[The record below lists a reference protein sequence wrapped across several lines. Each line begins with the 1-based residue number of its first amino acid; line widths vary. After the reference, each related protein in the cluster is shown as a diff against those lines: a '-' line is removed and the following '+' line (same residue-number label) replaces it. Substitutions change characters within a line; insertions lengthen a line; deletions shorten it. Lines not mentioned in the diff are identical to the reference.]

1 MKVTYLFATAAF
13 GILLAACQP
22 AATTTEEAPATTTEA
37 AATTT
42 EAPAAAEANAE
53 AALPCGVLA
62 QRNWEAELST
72 GSSPS
77 LTVSGQIDLG
87 TPGYGVSLARSPN
100 EAAGATTTVLTLA
113 LRPPS
118 GMQAQVVTSHPVRY
132 FGPAGGQYTSVQIVC
147 DGAPLT
153 TIAVTH

>member
-1 MKVTYLFATAAF
+1 MKITHLFLTAAL
-13 GILLAACQP
+13 GAVLLAGCQPP
-22 AATTTEEAPATTTEA
+22 AATTEEPAATTEA
-37 AATTT
+37 AATS
-42 EAPAAAEANAE
+42 EAPTTTVEAP

-62 QRNWEAELST
+62 QRNWTAELSS

-77 LTVSGQIDLG
+77 LTVSGDIDLG
-87 TPGYGVSLARSPN
+87 TPGYGVSLTRDAA
-100 EAAGATTTVLTLA
+100 EASGATTALLTLA

-132 FGPAGGQYTSVQIVC
+132 FGPARSAYTSVQISC

-153 TIAVTH
+153 TINVGG